1 MARDGLGSIVMVLVM
16 LLFVIHY
23 ILACIRP
30 NFSFKIMTKSG
41 FASPIKEDGT
51 GTALS
56 SMFHYLVDRG
66 LEVLPGRDAEKAM
79 DEVGTMIMDIQKFGD
94 AGVQKWKENC

>member
-1 MARDGLGSIVMVLVM
+1 
-16 LLFVIHY
+16 
-23 ILACIRP
+23 
-30 NFSFKIMTKSG
+30 MTKSG

-56 SMFHYLVDRG
+56 SMFHYFVDRG

-94 AGVQKWKENC
+94 AGVERELLIFLKVSH

>member
-56 SMFHYLVDRG
+56 SIVSFILLDRG
-66 LEVLPGRDAEKAM
+66 LEGSSGQRMRKKQWM
-79 DEVGTMIMDIQKFGD
+79 
-94 AGVQKWKENC
+94 KWEP